1 MGAEWQDTDDARS
14 TFPDFTCAWQVGVV
28 SETVESSNGR
38 TDRPFDGWLDGQTLS
53 TVERVDR
60 FDRPALARHSRY
72 SIAAP
77 PLVSTH
83 NSYSY
88 E

>member
-1 MGAEWQDTDDARS
+1 MGEWQDTDDARS

-38 TDRPFDGWLDGQTLS
+38 TDRPFDGWT
-53 TVERVDR
+53 DR
-60 FDRPALARHSRY
+60 RFPQSNESIASIGPRHSRY